1 MEKDLIKIV
10 KIKDDI
16 VSAEFNPKEPRDYD
30 RAGAAILSLMDKD
43 DQFAKQVISVASLFM
58 LRRNDVAVMNETAKH
73 SAQVK
78 LIN

>member
-1 MEKDLIKIV
+1 MEKDLIKII

-16 VSAEFNPKEPRDYD
+16 VSAEINPEEPRDYD

-58 LRRNDVAVMNETAKH
+58 LRRNDVAMMNETARR